1 MAEEPENLTLRI
13 LQELRTGMDE
23 IRSDLRDL
31 RAEVKDISTR
41 LNGNTIMLS
50 TVAGLFHD
58 HEERI
63 SKLEAR

>member
-1 MAEEPENLTLRI
+1 MADEPQNRTLRI

-23 IRSDLRDL
+23 IRSDMREP
-31 RAEVKDISTR
+31 RAEVRDISTR
-41 LNGNTIMLS
+41 LNGNIIMLS

-63 SKLEAR
+63 SRLEAR